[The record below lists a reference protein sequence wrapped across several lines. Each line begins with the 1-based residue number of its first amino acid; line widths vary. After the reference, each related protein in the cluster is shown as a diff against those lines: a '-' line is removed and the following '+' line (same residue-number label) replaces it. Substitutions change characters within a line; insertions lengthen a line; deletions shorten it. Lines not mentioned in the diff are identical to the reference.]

1 MSLRGPVTSV
11 GRWPTIALL
20 AIVLLLSACG
30 SSESDGDSGEAQ
42 PRAESGDTA
51 AATDTAGSG
60 GTLSIGMSA
69 GNIPIPDTPPNEGFE
84 GRRFVGWQVYDAL
97 FNYNVY
103 QGNTLA
109 VPEPALAESYT
120 IGDDKLTWTF
130 QLRQGV
136 KFHDGTA
143 FDADAVMFQM
153 NRVWNKD
160 FEFFSPELRALNT
173 GVFAQIESYRASGPY
188 TIEIKTKIPYAFL
201 TYDLA
206 LLYIPSPT
214 AVKTFGNKEYPRHAI
229 GTGPF
234 KITKYVDGQV
244 MELAPNTEYW
254 GTKPK
259 LDKLVLFPIPD
270 PSTRLAALQSG
281 QINWAEVPPPDSVEQ
296 LRAQGYNVLLKEY
309 PHVIT
314 YQLNLSKPP
323 LDNVKVRQAL
333 NYAMDRAGLVQ
344 LLNGVAKPAGQ
355 YGSSGQAYYDPSWP
369 GYTYDPEKAK
379 ALLAEAGH
387 ADGFKMTV
395 AYPTSGS
402 GNMWPGP
409 MNEKFQLDLKAI
421 GVDVELV
428 PLEWNNITTANRV
441 GFRSPDWAKYDAF
454 FISLAP
460 YAPVSL
466 ASYTAA
472 RIPPGGCCNATG
484 YSSPE
489 VERLYAAAQTEF
501 DPAQQLQYMRQMQ
514 SAMMKDAPVITT
526 VADLNLRVL
535 SANVRGFV
543 QPQSWFVAL
552 NSVWVRP

>member
-1 MSLRGPVTSV
+1 M
-11 GRWPTIALL
+11 IALL

-103 QGNTLA
+103 QGDTLA

-143 FDADAVMFQM
+143 FDADAVVFQM
-153 NRVWNKD
+153 DRVWNKD

-188 TIEIKTKIPYAFL
+188 TIEIKTKIAVCLPHLRPGAAATF
-201 TYDLA
+201 
-206 LLYIPSPT
+206 PSPT

-333 NYAMDRAGLVQ
+333 NYAMDRDGLVQ

-409 MNEKFQLDLKAI
+409 YEREVPARPEGDRRRCRA
-421 GVDVELV
+421 GPTRVEQHHD
-428 PLEWNNITTANRV
+428 
-441 GFRSPDWAKYDAF
+441 G
-454 FISLAP
+454 
-460 YAPVSL
+460 
-466 ASYTAA
+466 
-472 RIPPGGCCNATG
+472 
-484 YSSPE
+484 
-489 VERLYAAAQTEF
+489 
-501 DPAQQLQYMRQMQ
+501 
-514 SAMMKDAPVITT
+514 
-526 VADLNLRVL
+526 
-535 SANVRGFV
+535 
-543 QPQSWFVAL
+543 
-552 NSVWVRP
+552 